1 MDLENI
7 SNSDSVID
15 ISNLPSSQ
23 FFLSKI
29 KTLQEKIPSILEDY
43 IKYFVFYN
51 LNPEYNEYQ
60 QMFENIKTNLQTI
73 NTDLVTIITDIEK
86 KTENINHK
94 LGIIDIAIKKE
105 KDKNKNLKKKMGLV
119 YNESNGTTE
128 MINNFKDVYNN
139 NYLKNWALFLG
150 IILSIILLSTL
161 FTSKTIEKNNN
172 FK

>member
-7 SNSDSVID
+7 TNNDSIID
-15 ISNLPSSQ
+15 ISNLPSSH

-43 IKYFVFYN
+43 VKYFVFYN

-105 KDKNKNLKKKMGLV
+105 KDKNKNLKKKRGLV
-119 YNESNGTTE
+119 YNESNGSTE
-128 MINNFKDVYNN
+128 MIYDFKNIYNN

-161 FTSKTIEKNNN
+161 FTSKHIEKI
-172 FK
+172 